1 MLFDELMI
9 RMGEVVFRAKRLLNH
24 YETFG
29 DDEGFKVDVDLLA
42 ESIQKYEEKL
52 VAAVKRADQLL
63 EETKPC
69 TSWINTTGMPS
80 I

>member
-9 RMGEVVFRAKRLLNH
+9 RMGEVVFRAKRLINH
-24 YETFG
+24 YQTFG
-29 DDEGFKVDVDLLA
+29 DDYGLKVDVELLQ
-42 ESIQKYEEKL
+42 ESVEKYNQKL
-52 VAAVKRADQLL
+52 ADAVKRADQFL